1 MTVPVD
7 HLTEML
13 RGLRLDG
20 VDYSRCQ
27 MAAPWGVAFPQT
39 HEAYFHFV
47 SRGNCWLKTSAGE
60 WLELQDGDAV
70 LLPRGAAH
78 VLASEP
84 ETKVWPVKGFEAE
97 EVCKNVYCM
106 SNEAMCGEGRP
117 GTLLFFGS
125 MYFNIDSLHP
135 LLGMM
140 PDVMRTHELEAY
152 EPAIPHLLEA
162 MGQEVALDR
171 VGAGGIMARLADVL
185 AATIIRAWV
194 ESGCGTSKGWVAAA
208 RCPQIGKVLAA
219 VHAHPETDWTVE
231 SLAELMGASRSG
243 FAQRFAE
250 VVGETPARYVAQV
263 RMHQARQWLAR
274 DRLRIAIVAQRLGY
288 ESEASFSRAFKRIT
302 GAAPSQVRS
311 AGEAPPAA
319 MFAPSTEAAE

>member
-1 MTVPVD
+1 MTVSAD

-47 SRGNCWLKTSAGE
+47 SRGNCWLKTSTGE

-70 LLPRGAAH
+70 LLPRGGGH
-78 VLASEP
+78 VLASSP
-84 ETKVWPVKGFEAE
+84 EVVPSPPCNCRVREFYGNIFDVEGGGSGEHMLIFTGRMTF
-97 EVCKNVYCM
+97 NVDT
-106 SNEAMCGEGRP
+106 G
-117 GTLLFFGS
+117 
-125 MYFNIDSLHP
+125 HP
-135 LLGMM
+135 LLRLM
-140 PDVMRTHELEAY
+140 PNLMRMSDFIAN
-152 EPAIPHLLEA
+152 EPGIPHLLEA
-162 MGQEVALDR
+162 MGQEVAMDR

-243 FAQRFAE
+243 FALRFAE

-274 DRLRIAIVAQRLGY
+274 DKLRIAVVAQRLGY

-302 GAAPSQVRS
+302 GAAPSQIRA

-319 MFAPSTEAAE
+319 MFAPPAEAAE